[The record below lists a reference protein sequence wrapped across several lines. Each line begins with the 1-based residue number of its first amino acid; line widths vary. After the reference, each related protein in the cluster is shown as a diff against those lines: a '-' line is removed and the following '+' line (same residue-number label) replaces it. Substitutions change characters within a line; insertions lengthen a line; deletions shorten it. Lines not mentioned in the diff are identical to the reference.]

1 MALQPRKIGE
11 SKAQY
16 SRRVGSKNPP
26 RTVGRPQTNNS
37 KKPRRQVGM
46 RVPTKATQK
55 LVPKSKPVTVT
66 GKKPPI
72 QKVKAKV
79 DPDRRRPIVK
89 KPTKRLPKGKPT
101 DAAID
106 YFNKD
111 GKRIIK
117 SVQPTRRTPRPNRQ
131 KSFQDLM
138 KEIAKRQPKRPPRPP
153 KNEVGLPPKRPIAI
167 RPGLTDP
174 KGKPIPKPPAQ
185 QVLQPPPSF
194 LMQKPDILKN
204 KKYIDLNQKELL
216 TLQKQKYEIDARKQ
230 KYFAD
235 QQRQAIN
242 KRYANDPVRLKQ
254 SLDMLDRGIRIN
266 DTVSK
271 FKAGMVGVD
280 AVKKLGLPAGTIDQL
295 MFDRKMLLTP
305 DSPAKYDAILKRR
318 LFQANRNYREQYKR
332 MVRQGASSQEI
343 LRMKRIFRDNT
354 RSMRES
360 LEREKLRATQRQQ
373 YRDALK
379 QRGSVRGTALPKI
392 GSLGPKAF
400 ASIFGPR

>member
-16 SRRVGSKNPP
+16 DRRVGKRPP
-26 RTVGRPQTNNS
+26 RTIGRPATTG
-37 KKPRRQVGM
+37 RL
-46 RVPTKATQK
+46 RVPPTKAR
-55 LVPKSKPVTVT
+55 PKPVTKPKAVTVT
-66 GKKPPI
+66 GKKPPAPKPKRTHGDPI
-72 QKVKAKV
+72 PKRRVPKKDITKAV
-79 DPDRRRPIVK
+79 DYDRRG
-89 KPTKRLPKGKPT
+89 PTLPKGKPT
-101 DAAID
+101 VDP
-106 YFNKD
+106 K
-111 GKRIIK
+111 K
-117 SVQPTRRTPRPNRQ
+117 PPRPRVKRPT

-138 KEIAKRQPKRPPRPP
+138 KELAKRQPKRPPRPP

-174 KGKPIPKPPAQ
+174 KGKPISTPTKPPS
-185 QVLQPPPSF
+185 VQPPPSF
-194 LMQKPDILKN
+194 LIQRPDILKN
-204 KKYIDLNQKELL
+204 KKYVDLNQKELL
-216 TLQKQKYEIDARKQ
+216 ILQKQKYEIDARKQ

-235 QQRQAIN
+235 QQRQDIN

-254 SLDMLDRGIRIN
+254 ELARLDRGIRIN

-271 FKAGMVGVD
+271 FRAGRVGVD

-295 MFDRKMLLTP
+295 IFDRKIFLTP

-343 LRMKRIFRDNT
+343 LRMKRMFRDNA
-354 RSMRES
+354 RSMRED
-360 LEREKLRATQRQQ
+360 LERLKARAMQRQQ

-392 GSLGPKAF
+392 GSLGPRSF

>member
-55 LVPKSKPVTVT
+55 PVTKPKVVT
-66 GKKPPI
+66 TTVKKPPT
-72 QKVKAKV
+72 QKVRAKV
-79 DPDRRRPIVK
+79 DPDRRQPIKK
-89 KPTKRLPKGKPT
+89 KPTPKQVTKGP
-101 DAAID
+101 DA
-106 YFNKD
+106 
-111 GKRIIK
+111 
-117 SVQPTRRTPRPNRQ
+117 PTRRTQRPNRQ

-138 KEIAKRQPKRPPRPP
+138 KEIAKRQPKRPPSPPRPP

-174 KGKPIPKPPAQ
+174 KGKPISTPTKPPS
-185 QVLQPPPSF
+185 VQPPPSF
-194 LMQKPDILKN
+194 LMQRPDILKN

-254 SLDMLDRGIRIN
+254 LLDRLDKGIRIN